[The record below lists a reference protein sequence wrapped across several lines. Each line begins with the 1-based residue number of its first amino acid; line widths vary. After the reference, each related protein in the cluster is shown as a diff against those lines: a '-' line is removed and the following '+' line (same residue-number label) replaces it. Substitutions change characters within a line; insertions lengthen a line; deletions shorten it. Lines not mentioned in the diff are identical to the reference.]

1 MKSRS
6 DSRGGRARP
15 SSGDIGL
22 AQRRQDA
29 GSPPMRGAEEERDE
43 GIAAEEDARL
53 QLKKKDTV
61 VSIGL
66 CWLAGRTEGRTGS
79 RSRRV
84 LIEIDPS
91 YVDDLLE
98 RSDEDRNV
106 SVERQAPNGSTLLP
120 EVDGLGS
127 TGLSTLRVTKR
138 YPVRSPSTYQTLRTL
153 RPSSPAIQRSDLPTA
168 MILSAAVAKLTH
180 IALSIRVQQSLEKRR
195 PKGGRSS
202 LFASVLN
209 DPATR
214 FERQAS
220 GSTRQAKVGEA
231 KARKAE
237 LNSAKMEYLES
248 ARLVRLL

>member
-1 MKSRS
+1 M
-6 DSRGGRARP
+6 
-15 SSGDIGL
+15 
-22 AQRRQDA
+22 
-29 GSPPMRGAEEERDE
+29 
-43 GIAAEEDARL
+43 
-53 QLKKKDTV
+53 
-61 VSIGL
+61 

-84 LIEIDPS
+84 PIEIDPVNAAQLEVMQS
-91 YVDDLLE
+91 TSFHE
-98 RSDEDRNV
+98 RSDEHRKV
-106 SVERQAPNGSTLLP
+106 SVERQVPNGSTLLP

>member
-1 MKSRS
+1 
-6 DSRGGRARP
+6 
-15 SSGDIGL
+15 
-22 AQRRQDA
+22 
-29 GSPPMRGAEEERDE
+29 
-43 GIAAEEDARL
+43 
-53 QLKKKDTV
+53 
-61 VSIGL
+61 
-66 CWLAGRTEGRTGS
+66 
-79 RSRRV
+79 
-84 LIEIDPS
+84 
-91 YVDDLLE
+91 
-98 RSDEDRNV
+98 
-106 SVERQAPNGSTLLP
+106 
-120 EVDGLGS
+120 
-127 TGLSTLRVTKR
+127 
-138 YPVRSPSTYQTLRTL
+138 
-153 RPSSPAIQRSDLPTA
+153 